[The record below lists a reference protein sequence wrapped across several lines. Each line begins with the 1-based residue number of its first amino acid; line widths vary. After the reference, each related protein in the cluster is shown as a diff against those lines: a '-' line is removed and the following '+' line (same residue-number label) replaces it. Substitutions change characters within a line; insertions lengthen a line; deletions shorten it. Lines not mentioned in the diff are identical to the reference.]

1 MHIKSVYLEYIYI
14 CIIFACM
21 CIFFSAELIAASTKD
36 IADPVATEDPYGYGS
51 GLAEHTLAKREE
63 TPED

>member
-1 MHIKSVYLEYIYI
+1 
-14 CIIFACM
+14 M
-21 CIFFSAELIAASTKD
+21 CIYFSAELIAASTKD